1 MAAEE
6 PTDAPPATEA
16 DAVEETRA
24 DAAHAG
30 DAESDASSPNAVVR
44 LWSRYSRRL
53 SYGGLVVATVLLW
66 LSVTPSLLRRG
77 PLFQGLVSAAAA
89 AIGYAIGAFFTW
101 LARYLVSRR
110 EPWPRPR
117 GWWWV
122 GLTIVFLAGTV
133 FMLYWYH
140 RWQEE
145 LRDLMGVEHLNWTA
159 YPIIVVVAVVVF
171 GVLLGV
177 GQAWGALLR
186 MLARRMSR
194 RIPPRIAGITAATVM
209 VVVSVLILNG
219 AVADYG
225 MSALN
230 NSFAALNNE
239 TNPDSAPPTST
250 LRSGGPESV
259 VSWASLGRMG
269 RTFVSTG
276 PTVAELEAF
285 NKAPAKEPIRVYAG
299 LDSADSIQDS
309 AELAAQELVRT
320 GGLQRKLIGIAGSTG
335 TGWVNQANLD
345 SLEYMYN
352 GDTAMV
358 SMQYSML
365 PSWLSFL
372 VDQERARQAGR
383 ALFEAVDR
391 LVRRIPEAQRPK
403 VVVFGESLGSF
414 GAEAPFGSVATM
426 SARTDGALL
435 TGPTFSNQTWVDTT
449 ADRDAGTPEVLPIF
463 NDGEQVR
470 FINTAKDLE
479 RPAGVEWDRGR
490 IVYLQHASDPIS
502 WWNPDLV
509 LNKPDWLKE
518 PRGSDVLSAVNW
530 IPFVTFLQVAADMA
544 VAVDVPDGHGHN
556 YLREIPTAW
565 AAILTPEGWTDQ
577 KTAEL
582 LPRLH
587 RD

>member
-1 MAAEE
+1 MTAEDPIDHE
-6 PTDAPPATEA
+6 VTTDGGDVDTPPERDTPSKSSNAPG
-16 DAVEETRA
+16 
-24 DAAHAG
+24 HA
-30 DAESDASSPNAVVR
+30 
-44 LWSRYSRRL
+44 WSRYIARL

-66 LSVTPSLLRRG
+66 FSVTPSLLPRG

-89 AIGYAIGAFFTW
+89 AVGYAIGAFFTW
-101 LARYLVSRR
+101 LARYLVSRK
-110 EPWPRPR
+110 EPWPRPGR
-117 GWWWV
+117 WWWV
-122 GLTIVFLAGTV
+122 GLGVFFVVGTGV
-133 FMLYWYH
+133 MLYWYR
-140 RWQEE
+140 RWQDE
-145 LRDLMGVEHLNWTA
+145 LRDLMGVEHLDWTA
-159 YPIIVVVAVVVF
+159 YPIIVAVAVVVF
-171 GVLLGV
+171 AILLGI
-177 GQAWGALLR
+177 GQAWGALVR
-186 MLARRMSR
+186 MLARWLSR
-194 RIPPRIAGITAATVM
+194 RIPPRISAITAATA
-209 VVVSVLILNG
+209 VVIVSVFILNG

-225 MSALN
+225 MTALN
-230 NSFAALNNE
+230 NSFAALNEE

-250 LRSGGPESV
+250 LRSGGPESL
-259 VSWASLGRMG
+259 VSWESLGRMG

-276 PTVAELEAF
+276 PTVAQLEEF

-299 LDSADSIQDS
+299 LESTDSIQAS

-320 GGLQRKLIGIAGSTG
+320 GGLQRKVVGVAGSTG

-403 VVVFGESLGSF
+403 IVVFGESLGSF

-426 SARTDGALL
+426 NARTDGALL
-435 TGPTFSNQTWVDTT
+435 TGPTFSNTTWVDTT
-449 ADRDAGTPEVLPIF
+449 ADRDPGSLEVLPTV
-463 NDGEQVR
+463 NDGDEVR
-470 FINTAKDLE
+470 FINTEKDLAAFGDKPWE
-479 RPAGVEWDRGR
+479 PGR

-502 WWNPDLV
+502 WWNPDLI

-518 PRGSDVLSAVNW
+518 PRGSDVLPSVQW
-530 IPFVTFLQVAADMA
+530 MPFVTFLQVAADMA
-544 VAVDVPDGHGHN
+544 VAVDVPDGHGHH
-556 YLREIPTAW
+556 YLEAIPHAW
-565 AAILTPEGWTDQ
+565 AAILSPPGWTAE
-577 KTAEL
+577 KTAAL